1 MRSEETEFRGGPLDG
16 RVIAVLVGATGKPPK
31 VYRVPVPGEDGA
43 PGTVLV
49 YRLAPASRPRRSRW
63 RYDFD
68 PEGDASSGRLRWPWS
83 RHAGRPAGGGAA
95 GGDGEAEAGTSGS
108 DAGGGA

>member
-49 YRLAPASRPRRSRW
+49 YRLAPAGRPRRSRW
-63 RYDFD
+63 RYEFD
-68 PEGDASSGRLRWPWS
+68 PEADAASGRLRWPWS
-83 RHAGRPAGGGAA
+83 HRTGRPAGGG
-95 GGDGEAEAGTSGS
+95 GT
-108 DAGGGA
+108 DAGGGGA